1 MLGVLALLFGVFTNI
16 WTERLWFD
24 SVGYDQVFTTQI
36 VTQVGL
42 FVVFAVLTFVAV
54 VGTAMLAYRLRPRY
68 RPMSVE
74 QQSLERYR
82 EAIEPSRRAIVL
94 VGAGILG
101 ITSGLGAAA
110 SWQTFL
116 VWLNREP
123 FGTTDPQFNVDVGFY
138 IFEYPWWRFLLS
150 FGFATVILSL
160 ITAVVVHYLYG
171 GIRLQS
177 PGEKVTPAAIAH
189 ISALAALLMLTACTS
204 VPKKDLA
211 LEQVRAQLDELK
223 ADEELAGYATMR
235 RDVRF
240 GRDNR
245 IDLLRFQTQEL
256 DALAIA
262 ANGPPV
268 VQPHPGGQ
276 QGDDKDIEKRP
287 APDKFDEAEHAAG

>member
-42 FVVFAVLTFVAV
+42 FVVFALLTFGAV

-160 ITAVVVHYLYG
+160 ITAVVLHFRPRVRRSHPP
-171 GIRLQS
+171 RS
-177 PGEKVTPAAIAH
+177 P
-189 ISALAALLMLTACTS
+189 TS
-204 VPKKDLA
+204 PLWP
-211 LEQVRAQLDELK
+211 RCSCC
-223 ADEELAGYATMR
+223 
-235 RDVRF
+235 
-240 GRDNR
+240 
-245 IDLLRFQTQEL
+245 
-256 DALAIA
+256 
-262 ANGPPV
+262 
-268 VQPHPGGQ
+268 
-276 QGDDKDIEKRP
+276 
-287 APDKFDEAEHAAG
+287 